1 MRLKL
6 INCYLRFRLPVTATF
21 KLTFASNS
29 LYKGA
34 WGFNDTFDV
43 YRLKIGDT
51 NITMTNHLKL
61 VDDGCCL
68 SNRRKAITDTI
79 DCCVELCKSVPVPSQ
94 LRGVLKYT
102 WSIPKI
108 FLSSLKNISKYL
120 MSDTCRN
127 DDVEGFVNVW
137 HFINT
142 TAEIRWRWFCVHN
155 HHHDDHWNYDDNH
168 HVIIMM
174 MVILMIMM
182 VMV

>member
-79 DCCVELCKSVPVPSQ
+79 DCCVELCESASCTLPAQKCPQVHMQHPIKSISHLQ
-94 LRGVLKYT
+94 
-102 WSIPKI
+102 
-108 FLSSLKNISKYL
+108 NISKYL
-120 MSDTCRN
+120 MSDTCRK
-127 DDVEGFVNVW
+127 DDAEGFVLSYTF
-137 HFINT
+137 H
-142 TAEIRWRWFCVHN
+142 
-155 HHHDDHWNYDDNH
+155 
-168 HVIIMM
+168 
-174 MVILMIMM
+174 
-182 VMV
+182 